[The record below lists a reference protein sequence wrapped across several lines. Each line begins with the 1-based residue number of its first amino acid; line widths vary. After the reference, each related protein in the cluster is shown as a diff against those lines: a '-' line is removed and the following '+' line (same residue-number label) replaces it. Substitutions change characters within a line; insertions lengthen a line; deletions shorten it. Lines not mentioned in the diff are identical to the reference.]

1 MKITGQDL
9 IVIVS
14 ERLVEEGILCYDSN
28 ILKRIR
34 ELSSEELMQILSF
47 GNAII
52 WHNEKIN
59 KKNTANDR

>member
-52 WHNEKIN
+52 WHNEKIK